1 MEKRIIIFILL
12 VCYVCTNAFAQDVC
26 GKIQDEQHSPISY
39 ATVFLCNSSD
49 SSFIAGCTTD
59 QSGFFCFQDL
69 KELKQYFLKI
79 SCLGYKSKTI
89 PASFQCEMKITLEED
104 NKALG
109 EIVIKGHRSYIKQEG
124 NKTIFNLKNMM
135 NIESLKMNEVL
146 RFAPRVIVTPDGDV
160 KIAGKT
166 ATILVN
172 GRRLSG
178 DETSI
183 YLSGL
188 NAADVSRIEIMQ
200 NHSGEKDANIQGGI
214 INIITKQ
221 KQLGFNGSLYVK
233 VSSPSKGYY
242 AYSPITNLF
251 FGTEK
256 WNIYGMY
263 SYEQGRKKQYSETT
277 NDYLYNNTKH
287 EETSNY
293 FSHIINHYYR
303 LGTIWSISKRQ
314 HLEFEWNGVLE
325 RPKLDS
331 SAGIVKFYTS
341 EGNAYDGRTFSLYR
355 NHSDFMNLALSY
367 QWNLDKKDGYLKILL
382 NRNYKK
388 SSAKNKLDASYPLHP
403 AKDVSENDFTASNAS
418 NWLLNADL
426 QKKIGTS
433 WVLNLGG
440 NMSISTRKSEYN
452 SENLSTNETNYTDWK
467 YKENIGAA
475 YIGVS
480 KDFSGHCFVK
490 INLRGEYTDVLGS
503 YEQVANQ
510 NVNKKYMNWFPY
522 LYFSYTPNK
531 KWKYDIQYNRSIYRP
546 PFSLMNAFAN
556 RINDVLYDK
565 GNPDLRAAL
574 TDKVALTM
582 NYQNHSV
589 SVSYSRT
596 PKDIVEYFQVENGIT
611 YHTNANTGSTSTFL
625 LDYSYN
631 GNICSWWQANL
642 YASVQYTYLPQSY
655 NRKHLWGG
663 NLSVNNLLDL
673 SRIGVI
679 SIDFGAMTHTAIG
692 NSYIKGNWALDM
704 SYRRYFF
711 HKKISFR
718 IGIDDI
724 FDTQHQRT
732 VNTVPTLRYSFY
744 SERQYRKIW
753 CSLTCNLSSKSKVEK
768 KRMSN
773 SNGIKERL

>member
-1 MEKRIIIFILL
+1 M
-12 VCYVCTNAFAQDVC
+12 
-26 GKIQDEQHSPISY
+26 
-39 ATVFLCNSSD
+39 
-49 SSFIAGCTTD
+49 
-59 QSGFFCFQDL
+59 
-69 KELKQYFLKI
+69 
-79 SCLGYKSKTI
+79 
-89 PASFQCEMKITLEED
+89 
-104 NKALG
+104 
-109 EIVIKGHRSYIKQEG
+109 
-124 NKTIFNLKNMM
+124 
-135 NIESLKMNEVL
+135 
-146 RFAPRVIVTPDGDV
+146 
-160 KIAGKT
+160 
-166 ATILVN
+166 
-172 GRRLSG
+172 
-178 DETSI
+178 
-183 YLSGL
+183 
-188 NAADVSRIEIMQ
+188 
-200 NHSGEKDANIQGGI
+200 
-214 INIITKQ
+214 
-221 KQLGFNGSLYVK
+221 
-233 VSSPSKGYY
+233 
-242 AYSPITNLF
+242 
-251 FGTEK
+251 
-256 WNIYGMY
+256 
-263 SYEQGRKKQYSETT
+263 
-277 NDYLYNNTKH
+277 
-287 EETSNY
+287 
-293 FSHIINHYYR
+293 
-303 LGTIWSISKRQ
+303 
-314 HLEFEWNGVLE
+314 
-325 RPKLDS
+325 
-331 SAGIVKFYTS
+331 
-341 EGNAYDGRTFSLYR
+341 
-355 NHSDFMNLALSY
+355 
-367 QWNLDKKDGYLKILL
+367 
-382 NRNYKK
+382 
-388 SSAKNKLDASYPLHP
+388 
-403 AKDVSENDFTASNAS
+403 
-418 NWLLNADL
+418 
-426 QKKIGTS
+426 
-433 WVLNLGG
+433 NLGG

-574 TDKVALTM
+574 TDKVALAM

-711 HKKISFR
+711 
-718 IGIDDI
+718 
-724 FDTQHQRT
+724 
-732 VNTVPTLRYSFY
+732 L
-744 SERQYRKIW
+744 
-753 CSLTCNLSSKSKVEK
+753 
-768 KRMSN
+768 
-773 SNGIKERL
+773 